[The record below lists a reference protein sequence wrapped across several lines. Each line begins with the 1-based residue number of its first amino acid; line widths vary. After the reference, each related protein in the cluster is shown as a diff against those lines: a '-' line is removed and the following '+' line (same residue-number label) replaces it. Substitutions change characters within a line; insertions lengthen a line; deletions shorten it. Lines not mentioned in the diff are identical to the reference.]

1 MAKMAEMSKIAT
13 MGYCPGARRAGKSSV
28 GGHLL
33 ERDGLAW
40 FNPEGMRRLESAL
53 AKGLNHAFET
63 TLGGKSVTAK
73 ILEASKTHDAKKF
86 RR

>member
-1 MAKMAEMSKIAT
+1 L
-13 MGYCPGARRAGKSSV
+13 SV
-28 GGHLL
+28 GS
-33 ERDGLAW
+33 GLTI
-40 FNPEGMRRLESAL
+40 

-73 ILEASKTHDAKKF
+73 ILQATKTHSVLIWFCRLSSPELHIARVEARIAAGAIPFQKRKSASAIRW